1 MKRRLFAAG
10 LVAGLISQAWLVLRV
25 LLPVRKLAR
34 QVERLEQGELGALQE
49 PSSGIGDLERARHS
63 MASMADHVR
72 RAQEQTHTY
81 ADALTEGQEA
91 ERARIAQELHD
102 ETIQALIG
110 IGQGIDL
117 AAHWIDSE
125 PQRGMAM
132 LKAARGQVTDTVDNL
147 RRLIGDLRPP
157 ALDELGLAA
166 ALRMLASPTI
176 RIEIEGAERRLEPQ
190 VELALFRIAQ
200 EALRNAERHSRA
212 DQIEVRLVYQPD
224 AVRLLAHDNGV
235 GFALPHDLESLAER
249 GHYGLLGVRERAAQ
263 VKGTATIRSAPGHGT
278 TVEVDV
284 PFAAQAQ
291 PGDVVRDPVCSAL
304 IQPQRAYGSAEHEGQ
319 RYYFCCPVCLGAFK
333 KHPEVYLAS

>member
-1 MKRRLFAAG
+1 VKRQLFAAG
-10 LVAGLISQAWLVLRV
+10 LVAGLVSQTWMVLRV

-34 QVERLEQGELGALQE
+34 QVEQLEQGELAALHE
-49 PSSGIGDLERARHS
+49 TGNGMGDVERVRRS

-117 AAHWIDSE
+117 AAHWINGD
-125 PQRGMAM
+125 PQRGIAM
-132 LKAARGQVTDTVDNL
+132 LKAARGQVTDTVDSL

-166 ALRMLASPTI
+166 ALRMLAGQAVQVA
-176 RIEIEGAERRLEPQ
+176 IEGVERRLDTH
-190 VELALFRIAQ
+190 VELGLFRIAQ

-212 DQIEVRLVYQPD
+212 SQIEVKLLYQPD
-224 AVRLLAHDNGV
+224 AVRLLVSDNGV
-235 GFALPHDLESLAER
+235 GFSLPHELETLAES
-249 GHYGLLGVRERAAQ
+249 GHYGLIGVRERAVQ
-263 VKGTATIRSAPGHGT
+263 LKGASHIRSAPGHGT
-278 TVEVDV
+278 TVEVDI

-304 IQPQRAYGSAEHEGQ
+304 IQPQRAYGSAEYEGQ

-333 KHPEVYLAS
+333 KHPEVYLPS